1 MNEMQAALLFTLK
14 VLVLF
19 AWAWDFGLA
28 LLMLMSHLK
37 ARNTL
42 TSSLP
47 KGSTSPRHRF
57 AFLIPAHNEEKVI
70 GPLLDSINRQSYP
83 SELYKVY
90 IAADRCTD
98 KTAEVARSKGATV
111 IERWEGQSGKTWNI
125 RYALEKIPLEAYDY
139 LVVVDADNLVA
150 PDFLKEVD
158 RFLQENP
165 ETKALQG
172 YLDTKNPFDT
182 WITKAIAVAYWIS
195 NFAWFRSR
203 EVLGLSATLGGTGM
217 ILSTALLRERG
228 WKAESLTEDLELHV
242 DLVLQG
248 ERVRYLET
256 ARVYDEKPL
265 TLKASYRQRVR
276 WYQGHWYLLFKKAP
290 LALGSLLTCKSNRP
304 LVLLDTLLYL
314 FAPAKYL
321 ASLTLLLGFLVEN
334 LVVAHPGK
342 VGAYLALFALIYG
355 PLSGTIA
362 SLARFGK
369 LHPKVLEA
377 GFYVVLYSF
386 LWLLVAVHALL
397 KAHNQGHWVKTPHER
412 TIEVENLEESALLA
426 GYKESMGSPEREK

>member
-139 LVVVDADNLVA
+139 LVIVDADNLVA
-150 PDFLKEVD
+150 PDFLREVD

-165 ETKALQG
+165 NTKALQG
-172 YLDTKNPFDT
+172 YLDVKNPFDT
-182 WITKAIAVAYWIS
+182 WVTKAIAVAYWVT
-195 NFAWFRSR
+195 NLVWFRSR

-217 ILSTALLRERG
+217 VLSTALLRERG

-265 TLKASYRQRVR
+265 DLRASYRQRVR

-290 LALGSLLTCKSNRP
+290 LVLGSLLTRKSNRP
-304 LVLLDTLLYL
+304 LVLFDTLLYL
-314 FAPAKYL
+314 LAPARYL
-321 ASLTLLLGFLVEN
+321 ASLALLLNFLVDN
-334 LVVAHPGK
+334 LAVAHLGK
-342 VGAYLALFALIYG
+342 VGAYLAFLVLIYG
-355 PLSGTIA
+355 TLSGTIA

-369 LHPKVLEA
+369 LRLNVLEA
-377 GFYVVLYSF
+377 GLYVAPYGFVWF
-386 LWLLVAVHALL
+386 PVAVHALL
-397 KAHNQGHWVKTPHER
+397 KAHDQGYWVKTSHER
-412 TIEVENLEESALLA
+412 RIGVEELEEGALL
-426 GYKESMGSPEREK
+426 GREESMGSPGGKK